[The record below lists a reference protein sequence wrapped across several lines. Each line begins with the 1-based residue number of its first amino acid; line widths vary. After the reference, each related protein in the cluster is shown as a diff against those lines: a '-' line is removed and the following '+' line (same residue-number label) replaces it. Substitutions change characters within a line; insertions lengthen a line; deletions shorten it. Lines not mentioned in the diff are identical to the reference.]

1 MGCNCCDRKKRIDIK
16 PMRLLHLELNYKF
29 STDQINKIC
38 YVWNSEI
45 AERYSAISDFYYCTK
60 KQVWKYYS
68 DHHISQYN
76 ELLGYLVWQKPYIP
90 KYSNAALDML
100 LCNVRKNIYVL
111 LQVQSEC
118 ENNFICQNSEQIKKL
133 IYNLLTIDSTG
144 ELCYYPTRTD
154 DMIIFS
160 LTQTKR

>member
-1 MGCNCCDRKKRIDIK
+1 
-16 PMRLLHLELNYKF
+16 MRLFHLELNYKLH
-29 STDQINKIC
+29 TDQIDKIC

-45 AERYSAISDFYYCTK
+45 AERYFAISDFYYCTK

-100 LCNVRKNIYVL
+100 LCNVRKNINVL

-118 ENNFICQNSEQIKKL
+118 ENNFICQDIEPIKKQ
-133 IYNLLTIDSTG
+133 IYDLLTIDSTG
-144 ELCYYPTRTD
+144 ELRYYPTCTD
-154 DMIIFS
+154 GMIIFKK
-160 LTQTKR
+160 TKRSK